1 MKVGSNEILDLDE
14 EMESK
19 LLELEQSTR
28 ANEKNKLSISLNRQ
42 NDCEKKT
49 RFIKEAKISKKL
61 KRQGK
66 FDDIENEF
74 DEMVAEDEVQHNVI
88 KSFKGLNGSIYKGPF
103 HTFGVT
109 KPKD

>member
-14 EMESK
+14 EMQSK
-19 LLELEQSTR
+19 LLELEQLR
-28 ANEKNKLSISLNRQ
+28 VDKKNKLSVRLNRKDDSE
-42 NDCEKKT
+42 NKP
-49 RFIKEAKISKKL
+49 RFNKEAKISKKL

-74 DEMVAEDEVQHNVI
+74 DEIGAEDKVQHNVI
-88 KSFKGLNGSIYKGPF
+88 NRFEGLNGSIYKGPF
-103 HTFGVT
+103 QTFGVT